1 MTVRREHLCRKEV
14 PFGIFQYRQ
23 EVEDR
28 EEFILIKL
36 EIEDSIRMARL
47 YGLRSKEYDNINDPF
62 QYG

>member
-1 MTVRREHLCRKEV
+1 LAFSNIDRT
-14 PFGIFQYRQ
+14 Q

-28 EEFILIKL
+28 EEYILIKL